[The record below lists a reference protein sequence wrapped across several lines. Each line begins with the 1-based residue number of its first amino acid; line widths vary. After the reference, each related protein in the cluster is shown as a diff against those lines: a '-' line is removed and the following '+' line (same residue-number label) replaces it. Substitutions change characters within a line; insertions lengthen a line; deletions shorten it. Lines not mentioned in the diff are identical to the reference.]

1 MNTLKFE
8 VKFPNDNQMN
18 EFIKMLAWMDLCG
31 NVGHCTDFLVTLDGD
46 GSARLNFNFESEELQ
61 KKYDELRQT
70 LLEDEYKHKHKP
82 ISGFID
88 IHICIE

>member
-8 VKFPNDNQMN
+8 VTFPDDNQMN
-18 EFIKMLAWMDLCG
+18 EFIKMIAWMELCG

-46 GSARLNFNFESEELQ
+46 GRARPDFKLESEELQ
-61 KKYDELRQT
+61 KKYDEIKQS
-70 LLEDEYKHKHKP
+70 LLENEYKHKLSKNA
-82 ISGFID
+82 D